1 MIEYFHP
8 TLSQKELDKI
18 FDARFTLE
26 GDFRNQPLDSYID
39 FFMKRVPDGILKSA
53 PNDALHTFGEYSTP
67 INFYQSI
74 GIDVSRF
81 GGLKDSYQWYLFK
94 KFGGKGGNKE
104 LEVIVPVE
112 INSLIRLA
120 KDFLKELEIWK
131 KQIGS
136 VTRKEQ
142 VVVLGKVGDRILVIL
157 AESKTINFA
166 LNYVKRNYQN
176 EIREINSV
184 VAKIKENLLFF
195 MQIYKR
201 LVEISKKEKAPNFG
215 EVSLTS
221 DLAAIHPPEY
231 SF

>member
-1 MIEYFHP
+1 
-8 TLSQKELDKI
+8 
-18 FDARFTLE
+18 
-26 GDFRNQPLDSYID
+26 
-39 FFMKRVPDGILKSA
+39 
-53 PNDALHTFGEYSTP
+53 
-67 INFYQSI
+67 
-74 GIDVSRF
+74 
-81 GGLKDSYQWYLFK
+81 
-94 KFGGKGGNKE
+94 
-104 LEVIVPVE
+104 
-112 INSLIRLA
+112 
-120 KDFLKELEIWK
+120 
-131 KQIGS
+131 
-136 VTRKEQ
+136 
-142 VVVLGKVGDRILVIL
+142 VGDRILVIL